1 MMKKLAF
8 LLALTTTN
16 AIACI
21 QNDVSY
27 DILLIQN
34 PHLTCDQLLKQVNK
48 TGLSIDDIDA
58 RNKTIHSL
66 VVNLN
71 AQFSDLKWKMIDG
84 QIEFDENALTS
95 ISQQISSLETERTQL
110 QKLRAQ
116 IWQRNRDERIAKENQ
131 QRASRKEVTAKIEA
145 IERGQK

>member
-1 MMKKLAF
+1 MKKLAF